1 MYDSLD
7 EITSRSN
14 SFYQLYK
21 FLQKRFSTE
30 QYDNPFVIFRGLPF
44 YRFDL
49 TPQEHADQYR
59 EKRSKCCWNHFIGLP
74 EKHGKR
80 HPMYPYEK
88 MLFDDFMRSWREE
101 VFDDGQKYR
110 FFAIL
115 KATGL
120 GMTEFTVRLMCWLA
134 TSTDQFRGKRFGII
148 AGIRQEIVDE
158 IMDRLVGLFIRFPFL
173 GVRRIKNKINLNGV
187 MVEGYPA
194 QNALSLRS
202 YANFAFILVDEADF
216 FRKSLQKEVRT
227 GVERYIAK
235 SNPFVYF
242 VSTPDKPNGM
252 FYEIFS
258 QPQSETFYKQYRLD
272 YKVGEGLIFTKQ
284 QIEEQK
290 KSEFFAREYE
300 LQFGGLSGNFFSTAA
315 VRNNVIDS
323 EMAEKLEFYPYR
335 FWKDIMNTTDDGRYF
350 PKSLGIDPG
359 FGSNPAKDIG
369 SYTGLVLTQ
378 MRNGRIEVLYAQ
390 ELVQPM
396 WDELVRIVDMIITK
410 TNTTKVY
417 SDGSNPAL
425 IKSIKNT
432 INEYPHYE
440 KYDKE
445 EMEKRIEGGMIV
457 CPIPFTVKT
466 KKEMLYNVKD
476 FIDRGLL
483 VIHEDQ
489 RELIDA
495 LTSTWIED
503 GKIDKEKTAHDDLLD
518 ALQLSMRNYMIAPK
532 VSKYYNNS
540 KSSMV
545 GNVSNSR

>member
-1 MYDSLD
+1 MYDSLE
-7 EITSRSN
+7 EISSRGN
-14 SFYQLYK
+14 NIYQFWKYV
-21 FLQKRFSTE
+21 QKNFNPET
-30 QYDNPFVIFRGLPF
+30 YDNPFKIFEGLPF

-49 TPQEHADQYR
+49 SPDDHKKLYR
-59 EKRSKCCWNHFIGLP
+59 ETRARCCWNHFVGLP
-74 EKHGKR
+74 EKHGTR
-80 HPMYPYEK
+80 HPLYPYEK
-88 MLFDDFMRSWREE
+88 MLFDDFVKSYNEE
-101 VFDDGQKYR
+101 PFDDGKRYR

-120 GMTEFTVRLMCWLA
+120 GMTEFTIRLMAWLA
-134 TSTDQFRGKRFGII
+134 TTSNQYRGKRFGII

-173 GVRRIKNKINLNGV
+173 GVRRAKNKININGV

-258 QPQSETFYKQYRLD
+258 RPQEETFYKQYKLD
-272 YKVGEGLIFTKQ
+272 YRVGEGLIFTKQ

-300 LQFGGLSGNFFSTAA
+300 LQFGGLSGNFFSTQA
-315 VRNNVIDS
+315 VYKNVVD
-323 EMAEKLEFYPYR
+323 EKLAPEIEFAPYY
-335 FWKDIMNTTDDGRYF
+335 FHKDIAFANTEDSYI
-350 PKSLGIDPG
+350 PKSLGVDPG

-369 SYTGLVLTQ
+369 SYTGLCLTQ
-378 MRNGRIEVLYAQ
+378 QRNGRIEVLYGNV
-390 ELVQPM
+390 LIQP
-396 WDELVRIVDMIITK
+396 DYEELVRIITMIITK

-417 SDGSNPAL
+417 TDGSNPAL
-425 IKSIKNT
+425 VKSLKNT
-432 INEYPHYE
+432 IGEYPEYM
-440 KYDKE
+440 KYDKDE
-445 EMEKRIEGGMIV
+445 LERRINGSMVI
-457 CPIPFTVKT
+457 CPINFNLKS
-466 KKEMLYNVKD
+466 KKEMLYNLKEFV
-476 FIDRGLL
+476 DRGLL
-483 VIHEDQ
+483 VIHEKQ
-489 RELIDA
+489 RELIDS
-495 LTSTWIED
+495 LTSTWLEN
-503 GKIDKEKTAHDDLLD
+503 GKIDKEKTAWDDLLD

-532 VSKYYNNS
+532 VSRY
-540 KSSMV
+540 
-545 GNVSNSR
+545 

>member
-1 MYDSLD
+1 
-7 EITSRSN
+7 
-14 SFYQLYK
+14 
-21 FLQKRFSTE
+21 
-30 QYDNPFVIFRGLPF
+30 V
-44 YRFDL
+44 
-49 TPQEHADQYR
+49 
-59 EKRSKCCWNHFIGLP
+59 GLP

-101 VFDDGQKYR
+101 PFDDGQKYR

-120 GMTEFTVRLMCWLA
+120 GMTEFIIRVMSWLA
-134 TSTDQFRGKRFGII
+134 TTSDQFRGKRFGII

-158 IMDRLVGLFIRFPFL
+158 IMSRLTGLFVRFPFL
-173 GVRRIKNKINLNGV
+173 GVRQIKNKINLNGV
-187 MVEGYPA
+187 MIEGYPA

-258 QPQSETFYKQYRLD
+258 KPQSETFYKQYRLD
-272 YKVGEGLIFTKQ
+272 YTVGEGLIFTKQ
-284 QIEEQK
+284 QIEEQM
-290 KSEFFAREYE
+290 KSEFFAREYA
-300 LQFGGLSGNFFSTAA
+300 LQFGGLSGNFFSTSA
-315 VRNNVIDS
+315 VRRNVVTVD
-323 EMAEKLEFYPYR
+323 MAKELEFNP
-335 FWKDIMNTTDDGRYF
+335 FFFHKDITTTDYDRYF

-359 FGSNPAKDIG
+359 FGSNPARDIG
-369 SYTGLVLTQ
+369 SYTGLCLTQ
-378 MRNGRIEVLYAQ
+378 YRNGRVEILFAG
-390 ELVQPM
+390 ELIQPDY
-396 WDELVRIVDMIITK
+396 DELVRIVDMIITK

-417 SDGSNPAL
+417 IDGSNPAL
-425 IKSIKNT
+425 VKSIKNT
-432 INEYPHYE
+432 IKEYPDYS

-445 EMEKRIEGGMIV
+445 EMERRINGSMIV
-457 CPIPFTVKT
+457 CPIPFNLKS
-466 KKEMLYNVKD
+466 KKEMLYNLKEFV
-476 FIDRGLL
+476 DRGLL
-483 VIHEDQ
+483 TIHEKQ
-489 RELIDA
+489 SELIDA

-518 ALQLSMRNYMIAPK
+518 ALQLSMRNYMIKPR
-532 VSKYYNNS
+532 VSRY
-540 KSSMV
+540 
-545 GNVSNSR
+545 